1 MHIWF
6 QKTDV
11 GVADLSFIKRKS
23 LTEFWLGIRA
33 NFSSVSEMALNIV
46 LPFCTM
52 NFCKAAF
59 SVLIIIKSKHLP
71 PLKNAEDALNL
82 VVLNAQPRCHF
93 LCKQVALV
101 TKSVFSFSK
110 RKKYTSKCYF
120 KRKFLPGDGSACL

>member
-23 LTEFWLGIRA
+23 LIEFWLGIRA
-33 NFSSVSEMALNIV
+33 NFSTISEMALNIV
-46 LPFCTM
+46 LLFCTM

-59 SVLIIIKSKHLP
+59 SVLIITKSKHRP

-82 VVLNAQPRCHF
+82 AVLNAQPRFHF
-93 LCKQVALV
+93 LCKQVVLV
-101 TKSVFSFSK
+101 TKSVFTFSK
-110 RKKYTSKCYF
+110 RKKYASKCYF
-120 KRKFLPGDGSACL
+120 KIKFLPGDGSACL